1 MQEGFCLCNNKG
13 NACFASS
20 ETKKRFPAPSQKL
33 SLCLQT
39 PEPLQILIVVFLVVV
54 GIQLVYL
61 LLFLIAWSRK
71 PKKRADG
78 EVPVSVV
85 VCAHDEIDNLRQLIP
100 ELLSQDYPA
109 FEVIIVNDRSND
121 DTFDYLLEATQSDS
135 RLRMV
140 NVKET
145 PERVNG
151 KKYGITL
158 GIRAASYEWVLL
170 TDADCRPNGPQ
181 WIRSMSAHFTDDAK
195 FVLGFSPYTRKPG
208 FLNRFI
214 RFETILTA
222 VQYFA
227 FGWLGNPYMGVGR
240 NLAYRKSLF
249 LAEKGFNNFLHVTGG
264 DDDLFV
270 NMHARGRN
278 TRLEIAPESQ
288 VFSVPKTTWRAYYD
302 QKVRHLSV
310 GKRYRFSH
318 RFLLGLFSLTW
329 ILTWICWLV
338 LVGWLIIS
346 FEVPASVQDPETYLI
361 LLPFVLRWAL
371 LFILLRSML
380 KKASLTF
387 SLWTLPLLDF
397 IYAIYY
403 LSTGFVAL
411 TTKKIRWRK

>member
-1 MQEGFCLCNNKG
+1 MD
-13 NACFASS
+13 
-20 ETKKRFPAPSQKL
+20 
-33 SLCLQT
+33 
-39 PEPLQILIVVFLVVV
+39 ILIIVFLAAV
-54 GIQLVYL
+54 GIQLLYL
-61 LLFLIAWSRK
+61 LCFLIALGRK
-71 PKKRADG
+71 RKEG
-78 EVPVSVV
+78 SHEHVPVSVV
-85 VCAHDEIDNLRQLIP
+85 VCAHDEAENLQELVP
-100 ELLSQDYPA
+100 QLLSQDYPE

-121 DTFDYLLEATQSDS
+121 STFDYLLEATQENP

-158 GIRAASYEWVLL
+158 GIRAAAYEWILL
-170 TDADCRPNGPQ
+170 TDADCRPTGPN
-181 WIRSMSAHFTDDAK
+181 WIRSMSRHFTEDAK
-195 FVLGFSPYTRKPG
+195 FVLGFSPYVRKRG

-227 FGWLGNPYMGVGR
+227 FGLLSNPYMGVGR

-249 LAEKGFNNFLHVTGG
+249 LQQKGFNNFLHVTGG

-270 NMHARGRN
+270 NMHARGSN
-278 TRLEIAPESQ
+278 TRLEISPESQ
-288 VFSVPKTTWRAYYD
+288 TYSEPETTWRAFYR
-302 QKVRHLSV
+302 QKIRHLSV

-329 ILTWICWLV
+329 ILTWFIWLG
-338 LVGWLIIS
+338 LVPWMITS
-346 FEVPASVQDPETYLI
+346 FAGREMLYTRETYLI
-361 LLPFVLRWAL
+361 VAPFLLRWML
-371 LFILLRSML
+371 LFLVLRSML
-380 KKASLTF
+380 KKASVAF

-397 IYAIYY
+397 IYSIYY
-403 LSTGFVAL
+403 LSTGLVAL